1 MKTPRLINL
10 LALIVTLITGS
21 ALAFCGFYVSSGDAK
36 LFNQASQVIIARD
49 SSTNTT
55 TITMVS
61 DYQGNVSNFAL
72 VVPVPS
78 VLQKDQVRTI
88 DPKIVQSLDAYSAP
102 RLVEYFDEDPCEGAG
117 SDSIGVAATGSAEF
131 SDQSSIKIEA
141 QYSVGEYEI
150 VVLSATESGAL
161 ETWLLQNGYNI
172 PKNARSA
179 LKPYIEKGMKFF
191 VAKVNLERYN
201 AGGLTT
207 LQPLQMRFQTP
218 NFMLPLQLGMVN
230 AKGTQDLIVYALTNN
245 TGRVVVKNH
254 PTLEIPSDVEI
265 PEFVEKDF
273 GHFYTDLFQRAYLR
287 GGQKSVFVEY
297 AWQTAWC
304 DPCAGKPPT
313 PEELKQAG
321 VNWDTEYT
329 FLTRLH
335 VRYSKLNFKDD
346 LEFVETRNTR
356 NFQARY
362 ILQRPITKELTY
374 DPNDLDDEE
383 KAYCQNWRKEYNRD
397 LPKRIKARAVT
408 LAKLTGWSLPEIFK
422 KMGLK

>member
-1 MKTPRLINL
+1 MKTSRIINF
-10 LALIVTLITGS
+10 LAFIMILITGS
-21 ALAFCGFYVSSGDAK
+21 ALAFCGFYVSSGEAK

-72 VVPVPS
+72 VVPVPT

-88 DPKIVQSLDAYSAP
+88 DPKIVQRLDAYSAP
-102 RLVEYFDEDPCEGAG
+102 RLVEYQDEDPCGFNPDLAVSLDT
-117 SDSIGVAATGSAEF
+117 SDMGGYIGGSAQG
-131 SDQSSIKIEA
+131 SVQIEA

-150 VVLSATESGAL
+150 VVLSATESGVL

-207 LQPLQMRFQTP
+207 LQPLQMRFETP

-230 AKGTQDLIVYALTNN
+230 AKGTQDLIVYALTNQ
-245 TGRVVVKNH
+245 TGRVEVKNYS
-254 PTLEIPSDVEI
+254 TLEIPSNVEI
-265 PEFVEKDF
+265 PDFIEKDF

-297 AWQTAWC
+297 AWNTNFC
-304 DPCAGKPPT
+304 DPCAADPLT
-313 PEELKQAG
+313 STELKEAG
-321 VNWDTEYT
+321 ASWNTAST

-346 LEFVETRNTR
+346 LEFVETGNDT

-362 ILQRPITKELTY
+362 ILQRPFTGESY
-374 DPNDLDDEE
+374 CDEGGDEE
-383 KAYCQNWRKEYNRD
+383 RALYAEYQRE
-397 LPKRIKARAVT
+397 LPKRVKARAVT
-408 LAKLTGWSLPEIFK
+408 LATLTGWSLPEIFK

>member
-1 MKTPRLINL
+1 MKTPRVISL
-10 LALIVTLITGS
+10 LALIVTLVTGS

-88 DPKIVQSLDAYSAP
+88 DPKIVQRLDAYSAP
-102 RLVEYFDEDPCEGAG
+102 RLVEYQDEDPCGAVGIYDIASPDEPGYVGPPVQG
-117 SDSIGVAATGSAEF
+117 SV
-131 SDQSSIKIEA
+131 KIEA

-161 ETWLLQNGYNI
+161 ENWLLQNGYNI
-172 PKNARSA
+172 PQNARAA

-218 NFMLPLQLGMVN
+218 DFMLPLQLGMVN
-230 AKGTQDLIVYALTNN
+230 AKGTQDLIVYALTNE
-245 TGRVVVKNH
+245 TGRVEVKNH
-254 PTLEIPSDVEI
+254 PTLEIPSNVEI
-265 PEFVEKDF
+265 PDFVEKDF

-297 AWQTAWC
+297 AWNTSSC
-304 DPCAGKPPT
+304 DPCASDPPT
-313 PEELKQAG
+313 SEELKQAG
-321 VNWDTEYT
+321 VGWDTRFT

-346 LEFVETRNTR
+346 LEFVETGNDT

-362 ILQRPITKELTY
+362 ILQRPFTDESGC
-374 DPNDLDDEE
+374 DPEDPETIA
-383 KAYCQNWRKEYNRD
+383 AYAEYKRE

-408 LAKLTGWSLPEIFK
+408 LANLTGWSLPEIFK

>member
-1 MKTPRLINL
+1 MNPSRAFGILS
-10 LALIVTLITGS
+10 LIVALLTGS
-21 ALAFCGFYVSSGDAK
+21 ALAFCGFYISSGDAK

-72 VVPVPS
+72 VVPVPTI
-78 VLQKDQVRTI
+78 LQKDQVRTI
-88 DPKIVQSLDAYSAP
+88 DPKIVQRLDAYSAP
-102 RLVEYFDEDPCEGAG
+102 RLVEYFDEDPCEGLYLYDGAANATQDGLGYVGPPAQG
-117 SDSIGVAATGSAEF
+117 SV
-131 SDQSSIKIEA
+131 KIEA

-172 PKNARSA
+172 PKNARAA

-191 VAKVNLERYN
+191 VAKVNLERYQ

-230 AKGTQDLIVYALTNN
+230 AKGTQDLIVYALTNQ
-245 TGRVVVKNH
+245 TGRVEVKNH
-254 PTLEIPSDVEI
+254 PTLEIPSNVEI

-297 AWQTAWC
+297 AWNTASC
-304 DPCAGKPPT
+304 DPCAANPPT
-313 PEELKQAG
+313 SEELKQAG
-321 VNWDTEYT
+321 VGWDTRFT

-346 LEFVETRNTR
+346 LEFVHTDNYD

-362 ILQRPITKELTY
+362 ILQRPFTGESY
-374 DPNDLDDEE
+374 CDEGGDEE
-383 KAYCQNWRKEYNRD
+383 KALYAEYQRE
-397 LPKRIKARAVT
+397 LPKRMKARAVT
-408 LAKLTGWSLPEIFK
+408 LAQLTGWSLPEIFK